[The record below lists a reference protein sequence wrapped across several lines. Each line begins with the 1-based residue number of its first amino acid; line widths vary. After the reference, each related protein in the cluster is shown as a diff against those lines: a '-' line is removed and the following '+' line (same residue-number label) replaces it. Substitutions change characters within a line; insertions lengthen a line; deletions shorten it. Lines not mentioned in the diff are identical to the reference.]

1 MCGFIGGFG
10 AIPDSFIY
18 ENIVG
23 LERRGPDSHEVIKFP
38 NGLIFGATRLAMT
51 DNHPRSNQPM
61 IDEVYE
67 NALVFNGEIYNYKIL
82 RSMLRKTGVIFKTES
97 DTEVLLKLL
106 NAIGEESLP
115 LLEGMFAFAFYNKK
129 LNSII
134 LARDILGKKPLYYS
148 FQSNRLV
155 FSSSL
160 NLVKKSQTSTQIDP
174 NSVYTYLNLG
184 YVIDP
189 HTIYS
194 KIFAVQPGEVIR
206 IDLNSLTIEKQ
217 FSFFPKAIVNDDQ
230 QDIQSSL
237 DAEILKRVDGHS
249 NFAISLSGGLDSNII
264 ALRSQRLGFR
274 PNAYS
279 IGFHNSDKSRYS
291 EDSIVAKKVA
301 KKLGFEFNL
310 VEMPAANFIPEILN
324 KYVNAMEE
332 PLSNPTGL
340 SMMVL
345 YAEMSKNSERLVLTG
360 DGGDEIF
367 GGYDRYLKSHK
378 VSFLPQLNNRLLK
391 YLNNRHDLFPKK
403 VQNFLISLSPS
414 ESSQFWL
421 YWHSINY
428 EANTKKLYS
437 FKGVTSL
444 ESNTFNELSKMFGN
458 KSRVSELMI
467 KDLSIWLSMESNRK
481 LDRISMWNSIEA
493 RSPFQ
498 AERIIGLGYSKLRS
512 SNYRILDKKILR
524 DSIIDLKTLPI
535 VNKKLGFI
543 SPLGHWLRSNPDL
556 VFQSMQY
563 LKQSTDFNKHELK
576 KIMVSFQKNNY
587 QDFKL
592 IWSLIV
598 LSSWLRYSGDNIKST
613 ES

>member
-1 MCGFIGGFG
+1 MCGFIGGIG

-160 NLVKKSQTSTQIDP
+160 NLVKKSQISTQVDP

-217 FSFFPKAIVNDDQ
+217 FSFFPKAIINDDQ

-237 DAEILKRVDGHS
+237 DAEILNRVDGHS

-274 PNAYS
+274 PTAYS

-310 VEMPAANFIPEILN
+310 VEMPAGNFIPEILN

-345 YAEMSKNSERLVLTG
+345 YAEMSKNGERLVLTG

-367 GGYDRYLKSHK
+367 GGYDRYLKSQK
-378 VSFLPQLNNRLLK
+378 ISFLPQLNNRLLK

-403 VQNFLISLSPS
+403 VQNFLISLSPGD
-414 ESSQFWL
+414 SSQFWL
-421 YWHSINY
+421 YWHRINY
-428 EANTKKLYS
+428 EANIKKLYN
-437 FKGVTSL
+437 FKGVPSK
-444 ESNTFNELSKMFGN
+444 ESNTFNELSKMFGS

-498 AERIIGLGYSKLRS
+498 AERIIGLGYSKLKS
-512 SNYRILDKKILR
+512 SNYNILDKKILR
-524 DSIIDLKTLPI
+524 DSIVDLRTLPI

-543 SPLGHWLRSNPDL
+543 SPLGHWLRLNPDL
-556 VFQSMQY
+556 VFQSIQY
-563 LKQSTDFNKHELK
+563 LKQNTDFNKHELE
-576 KIMVSFQKNNY
+576 KIMISFQKNNY

-598 LSSWLRYSGDNIKST
+598 LSSWLRYSGDNIKHTGS
-613 ES
+613 

>member
-1 MCGFIGGFG
+1 MCGFIGGIG
-10 AIPDSFIY
+10 DIPDSFIY
-18 ENIVG
+18 ENIFK
-23 LERRGPDSHEVIKFP
+23 LERRGPDSHEVTKFP

-61 IDEVYE
+61 IDEVHE

-82 RSMLRKTGVIFKTES
+82 RSMLRKTGVIFQTES

-115 LLEGMFAFAFYNKK
+115 LLEGMFAFAFYDKK

-160 NLVKKSQTSTQIDP
+160 NLVKKSQTSTQVDP
-174 NSVYTYLNLG
+174 NSVYTYLSLG

-206 IDLNSLTIEKQ
+206 INLTSLTIEKQ

-230 QDIQSSL
+230 QDIQSTL

-249 NFAISLSGGLDSNII
+249 NFAISLSGGLDSSII
-264 ALRSQRLGFR
+264 ALRSQRLGLQ
-274 PNAYS
+274 PNTYS
-279 IGFHNSDKSRYS
+279 MGFQNSDKLRYS
-291 EDSIVAKKVA
+291 EDSIAAKEVAR
-301 KKLGFEFNL
+301 KLGFDFNL
-310 VEMPAANFIPEILN
+310 VQMPKASFIPEILN

-345 YAEMSKNSERLVLTG
+345 YAEISKNGERLVLTG
-360 DGGDEIF
+360 DGSDEIF
-367 GGYDRYLKSHK
+367 GGYDRHLKSHK
-378 VSFLPQLNNRLLK
+378 IQFLPQLNNRFLE
-391 YLNNRHDLFPKK
+391 YLNSRHDLFPKK

-414 ESSQFWL
+414 ESSQFWH
-421 YWHSINY
+421 YWHSITY
-428 EANTKKLYS
+428 ETSLKNLCN

-444 ESNTFNELSKMFGN
+444 ESNTYNELKKMFGN
-458 KSRVSELMI
+458 KSRVSELVI
-467 KDLSIWLSMESNRK
+467 RDLSIWLSMESNRK

-498 AERIIGLGYSKLRS
+498 AERVIGLGYSKLRR
-512 SNYRILDKKILR
+512 SNYRVLDKKILR
-524 DSIIDLKTLPI
+524 DSISDLETLPI
-535 VNKKLGFI
+535 VNKKIGFI
-543 SPLGHWLRSNPDL
+543 SPLGYWLRSNPDL

-563 LKQSTDFNKHELK
+563 LEQNTDFNKNELN
-576 KIMVSFQKNNY
+576 KIMASFKKNNY

-598 LSSWLRYSGDNIKST
+598 LANWLIYSGDNIKFT
-613 ES
+613 DF

>member
-1 MCGFIGGFG
+1 MCGFIGGIG

-18 ENIVG
+18 ESIVG
-23 LERRGPDSHEVIKFP
+23 LERRGPDSHEVLKFS

-61 IDEVYE
+61 IDGVHE

-82 RSMLRKTGVIFKTES
+82 RSLLKKSGVIFQTES

-106 NAIGEESLP
+106 NAIGEEGLP

-129 LNSII
+129 LNSIT
-134 LARDILGKKPLYYS
+134 LARDFLGKKPLYYS
-148 FQSNRLV
+148 LQSNRLI

-160 NLVKKSQTSTQIDP
+160 NLVKKSQISTEINP
-174 NSVYTYLNLG
+174 SSMYTYLNLG

-194 KIFAVQPGEVIR
+194 KIFAVEPGEIIQ
-206 IDLNSLTIEKQ
+206 IDLNSLAIKKQ
-217 FSFFPKAIVNDDQ
+217 CSFLPKAITDKSQ
-230 QDIQSSL
+230 LDIQSSL
-237 DAEILKRVDGHS
+237 DNEILKRVDGHS
-249 NFAISLSGGLDSNII
+249 SFAISLSGGLDSNII
-264 ALRSQRLGFR
+264 ALRSERLGFR
-274 PNAYS
+274 PNTYS
-279 IGFHNSDKSRYS
+279 MGFRNSDKLRYS
-291 EDSIVAKKVA
+291 EDSIVAEKVA
-301 KKLGFEFNL
+301 KKLGLNFNL
-310 VEMPAANFIPEILN
+310 VEMPTANFIPEILN

-345 YAEMSKNSERLVLTG
+345 YAEMAKNGERLVLTG
-360 DGGDEIF
+360 DGSDEIF
-367 GGYDRYLKSHK
+367 GGYDRYLKSNK
-378 VSFLPQLNNRLLK
+378 ISFLPQLSNRFLK
-391 YLNNRHDLFPKK
+391 YLNDRHDIFPKK

-414 ESSQFWL
+414 ESNQFWF
-421 YWHSINY
+421 YWHSLSY
-428 EANTKKLYS
+428 ESNIKKLFN
-437 FKGVTSL
+437 FKGRIPL
-444 ESNTFNELSKMFGN
+444 ESSTFNELNKLFGN

-498 AERIIGLGYSKLRS
+498 SERIVSLGYSKLKS
-512 SNYRILDKKILR
+512 NNYRILDKIILR
-524 DSIIDLKTLPI
+524 DSIIDIKTLPI
-535 VNKKLGFI
+535 VNRKIGFI

-556 VFQSMQY
+556 VFQSIQY
-563 LKQSTDFNKHELK
+563 LNQNTDFNKNELK
-576 KIMVSFQKNNY
+576 KIMFSFRENNY

-598 LSSWLRYSGDNIKST
+598 LSSWLRYSGDNIKVT
-613 ES
+613 DG

>member
-1 MCGFIGGFG
+1 M
-10 AIPDSFIY
+10 
-18 ENIVG
+18 
-23 LERRGPDSHEVIKFP
+23 
-38 NGLIFGATRLAMT
+38 
-51 DNHPRSNQPM
+51 
-61 IDEVYE
+61 
-67 NALVFNGEIYNYKIL
+67 
-82 RSMLRKTGVIFKTES
+82 
-97 DTEVLLKLL
+97 
-106 NAIGEESLP
+106 
-115 LLEGMFAFAFYNKK
+115 
-129 LNSII
+129 
-134 LARDILGKKPLYYS
+134 
-148 FQSNRLV
+148 
-155 FSSSL
+155 
-160 NLVKKSQTSTQIDP
+160 KKSQTSTQVDP

-206 IDLNSLTIEKQ
+206 INLTSLTIEKQ

-230 QDIQSSL
+230 QDIQSTL

-249 NFAISLSGGLDSNII
+249 NFAISLSGGLDSSII
-264 ALRSQRLGFR
+264 ALRSQRLGLR

-279 IGFHNSDKSRYS
+279 IGFQNSDKLRYS
-291 EDSIVAKKVA
+291 EDSIVAKEVA
-301 KKLGFEFNL
+301 RKLGLNFNL
-310 VEMPAANFIPEILN
+310 VQMPKANFIPEILT

-345 YAEMSKNSERLVLTG
+345 YAEISKNGERLVLTG
-360 DGGDEIF
+360 DGSDEIF

-378 VSFLPQLNNRLLK
+378 IQFLPQLNNRFLK

-403 VQNFLISLSPS
+403 LQNFLISLSPS
-414 ESSQFWL
+414 ESSQFWH
-421 YWHSINY
+421 YWHSIAY
-428 EANTKKLYS
+428 ETSLKNLCN

-444 ESNTFNELSKMFGN
+444 ESNTHNELKKMFGN
-458 KSRVSELMI
+458 KSRVSELVI
-467 KDLSIWLSMESNRK
+467 RDLSIWLSMESNRK

-498 AERIIGLGYSKLRS
+498 AERIIGLGYSKLRR

-524 DSIIDLKTLPI
+524 DSISDLETLPI

-543 SPLGHWLRSNPDL
+543 SPLGYWLRSNPDL

-563 LKQSTDFNKHELK
+563 LEQNTDFNKNELN
-576 KIMVSFQKNNY
+576 KIMASFKKNNY
-587 QDFKL
+587 QDFNL

-598 LSSWLRYSGDNIKST
+598 LANWLIYSGDNIKFT
-613 ES
+613 DF